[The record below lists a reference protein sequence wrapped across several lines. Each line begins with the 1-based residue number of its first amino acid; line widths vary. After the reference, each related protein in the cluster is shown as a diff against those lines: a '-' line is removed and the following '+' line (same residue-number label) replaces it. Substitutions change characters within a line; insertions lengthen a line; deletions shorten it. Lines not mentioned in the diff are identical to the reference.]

1 MVVGIIVALVVLLL
15 LSAYFSATE
24 TAFTSFSAVRM
35 KVLAEKK
42 KSAKLVLKF
51 ADNYNRVLSTL
62 LIDNNIVN
70 IAAASLATLISRAG
84 SVRTSAQP
92 FPRWL

>member
-24 TAFTSFSAVRM
+24 TAFTSFNAVRM

-42 KSAKLVLKF
+42 K
-51 ADNYNRVLSTL
+51 
-62 LIDNNIVN
+62 
-70 IAAASLATLISRAG
+70 
-84 SVRTSAQP
+84 
-92 FPRWL
+92 

>member
-42 KSAKLVLKF
+42 KSAKLVLKL

-62 LIDNNIVN
+62 LIGNNIVN
-70 IAAASLATLISRAG
+70 IAAASPLLFSRAG